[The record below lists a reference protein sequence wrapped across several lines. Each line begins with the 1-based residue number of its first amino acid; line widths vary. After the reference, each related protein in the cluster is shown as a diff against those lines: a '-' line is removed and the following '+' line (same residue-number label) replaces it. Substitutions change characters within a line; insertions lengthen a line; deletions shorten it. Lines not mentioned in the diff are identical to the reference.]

1 MSISILQW
9 NIWYTESVRN
19 ITSFLLRNKADIIC
33 LQELMYDFSDQE
45 VANMTNHLAKSLG
58 YNYYD
63 KAIKTEGETW
73 RQANGIFTHFPIIK
87 QRAVWIN
94 EPIGNR
100 KGYDNEHRAYVETVL
115 DVQGTLLTVATTHMS
130 YTDRFEST
138 KRKKQKVNRL
148 VKLIKA
154 KRKNYLLTGGF
165 NSHIQLGAFLKTY
178 KILVPI
184 TRKILGQPNH
194 FLTPDSARTIYLGVS
209 TTYFQQRT

>member
-1 MSISILQW
+1 
-9 NIWYTESVRN
+9 
-19 ITSFLLRNKADIIC
+19 
-33 LQELMYDFSDQE
+33 MYDFSDQE

-165 NSHIQLGAFLKTY
+165 NS
-178 KILVPI
+178 P
-184 TRKILGQPNH
+184 
-194 FLTPDSARTIYLGVS
+194 PDSYTVRRISENLQNIGPNYAENTWTTKPFSNAGFS
-209 TTYFQQRT
+209 TNDLSWRLDYIFSTADIKANKAEIVPTNYSDHLPILEEITMES